1 MYTGTGVH
9 ALTLQSVHVRSL
21 AAVSPWRQA
30 GAASRTRLSR
40 ACVAVQAMPWCFL
53 TAREGAATRRCCTRA
68 PLCVAR
74 RRSCYFAPM
83 SSLSTRANDCYC
95 ASLQV
100 LVYINLHCTCTS
112 PAPAPAPAPARGRSH
127 RARGQRADGG
137 RGVLG
142 GGSRERARRVSWKH
156 RGVWTALGQAE
167 LAAQAP
173 WCMPSVPR
181 RNGAPPAVDVL
192 RHERAALVAA

>member
-9 ALTLQSVHVRSL
+9 APTLQSVHVLSL

-40 ACVAVQAMPWCFL
+40 ACAVVQAMPWCFL

-83 SSLSTRANDCYC
+83 SSLSTRANDCDC

-100 LVYINLHCTCTS
+100 LVYINLLCTCTS

-137 RGVLG
+137 KGGVG
-142 GGSRERARRVSWKH
+142 GRLERACASGELEASRGWDRALASGASCAGPVVRALRAATKRRAP
-156 RGVWTALGQAE
+156 RCGR
-167 LAAQAP
+167 LAA
-173 WCMPSVPR
+173 
-181 RNGAPPAVDVL
+181 
-192 RHERAALVAA
+192 